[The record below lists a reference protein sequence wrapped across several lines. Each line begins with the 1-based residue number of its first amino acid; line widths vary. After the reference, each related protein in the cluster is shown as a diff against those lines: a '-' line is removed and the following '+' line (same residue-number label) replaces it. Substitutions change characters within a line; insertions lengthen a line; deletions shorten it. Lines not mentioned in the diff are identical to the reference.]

1 MANEEILR
9 VFNKDYKYLGV
20 NASRKSCH
28 QKGLYHETFQTFLLS
43 KISYSG
49 LIYLSRRSSKKNY
62 PHTYEATA
70 GGHILQNERIKSG
83 VRELEEELGLKVK
96 FKELIKVGVT
106 HATNQP
112 NHSPEKGLVN
122 EFANIFMLPY
132 DGAIEKIDFDRNEI
146 EGIISLPVSSFIALL
161 DGKLP
166 LTIGTYFDGEKT
178 SIEQLSMNH
187 LTPTGK
193 NYWDYLSSKLKIAL
207 R

>member
-49 LIYLSRRSSKKNY
+49 LIYLSRRSSKKKF

-70 GGHILQNERIKSG
+70 GGHILQDEKIKSG
-83 VRELEEELGLKVK
+83 VRELEEELGLKIK
-96 FKELIKVGVT
+96 FSQLIKVGVT

-112 NHSPEKGLVN
+112 NHSAEKGLVN
-122 EFANIFMLPY
+122 EFANIFVLPY
-132 DGAIEKIDFDRNEI
+132 GGSIEKIDFDREEI
-146 EGIISLPVSSFIALL
+146 EGILSLPVSSFLAML
-161 DGKLP
+161 DGKIP
-166 LTIGTYFDGEKT
+166 LTIGNYFDGEKV
-178 SIEQLSMNH
+178 SIEQLSMSH

-193 NYWDYLSSKLKIAL
+193 NYWDYLSSKLKVIL
-207 R
+207 K